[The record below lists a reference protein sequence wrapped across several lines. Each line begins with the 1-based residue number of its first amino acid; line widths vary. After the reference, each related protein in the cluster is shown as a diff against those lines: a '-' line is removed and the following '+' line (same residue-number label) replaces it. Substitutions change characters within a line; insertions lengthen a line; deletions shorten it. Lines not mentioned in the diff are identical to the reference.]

1 MRSRRNLEFESTD
14 SEDELPKVDRHYKPT
29 FEKQDFLKMFQQK
42 NAIHSGDREN
52 FAEISCNMVR
62 DKKVL
67 QKNKFF
73 KKPNTKEP
81 KINLNL

>member
-42 NAIHSGDREN
+42 NAIHSGIEK
-52 FAEISCNMVR
+52 IS
-62 DKKVL
+62 L
-67 QKNKFF
+67 KFLV
-73 KKPNTKEP
+73 TW
-81 KINLNL
+81 